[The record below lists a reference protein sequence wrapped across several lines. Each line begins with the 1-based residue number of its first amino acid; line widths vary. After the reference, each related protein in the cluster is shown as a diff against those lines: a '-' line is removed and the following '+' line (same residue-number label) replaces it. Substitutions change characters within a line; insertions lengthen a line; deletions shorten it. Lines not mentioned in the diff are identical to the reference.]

1 MSRSVDI
8 IKHLVDENL
17 IDAKTETESYL
28 NDILSGSLKNKY
40 QEIAPSMFTEPSD
53 IVGKEGSQ

>member
-1 MSRSVDI
+1 MSRSVNI

-28 NDILSGSLKNKY
+28 NDILSGSLKTKY
-40 QEIAPSMFTEPSD
+40 QELAPAMFTEPIN
-53 IVGKEGSQ
+53 IVGEEGP